1 MIKNMLKNKTLL
13 ITGGTGSFGKHC
25 VKYLLKNYDLKK
37 IIIFSR
43 DELKQY
49 YMADE
54 IKNLNKKTKIRF
66 FLGDVRDKDRLK
78 LAFHGVDYVIH
89 AAALKQ
95 IPAAEY
101 NPQEC
106 IKTNIYGAE
115 NIIFAALEKKIKKVI
130 ALSTDKACN
139 PINLYGA
146 TKLAA
151 DKLFIS
157 ANTLAGAQNISFSV
171 VRYGNVINS
180 RGSVIPLFKKIN
192 QSKNNI
198 YPITDQKMTRFFITL
213 DQSVS
218 FVIKSFE
225 RMKGGEI
232 FIPKLPTI
240 KILDIAKALDKK
252 FKIKEIGI
260 RSGEKLHESLG
271 GVDEARNTISFKDH
285 YIIAP
290 NFEKK
295 SISNFFSNKVNEK
308 GKIVNPD
315 FEYISSNLENRLII
329 KEIKEII
336 KSVSEN

>member
-1 MIKNMLKNKTLL
+1 MLNNKTLL

-25 VKYLLKNYDLKK
+25 VKYLLKKFNLKK

-49 YMADE
+49 HMADE
-54 IKNLNKKTKIRF
+54 IKNINKKTKIRF
-66 FLGDVRDKDRLK
+66 FIGDVRDRDRLK
-78 LAFHGVDYVIH
+78 LAFHEVDFVIH

-115 NIIFAALEKKIKKVI
+115 NVIFAALEKKIKKVI

-157 ANTLAGAQNISFSV
+157 ANTLAGAQNIIFSV

-180 RGSVIPLFKKIN
+180 RGSVIPLFKKIHDR
-192 QSKNNI
+192 KEKI
-198 YPITDQKMTRFFITL
+198 YPITDKNMTRFFITL
-213 DQSVS
+213 DESVS
-218 FVIKSFE
+218 FVLKAFE

-240 KILDIAKALDKK
+240 KILDIVKALERKA
-252 FKIKEIGI
+252 KIKEIGV
-260 RSGEKLHESLG
+260 RSGEKIHESLG
-271 GVDEARNTISFKDH
+271 GIDEARNTIGFKDH
-285 YIIAP
+285 YVIAP
-290 NFEKK
+290 NFETNN
-295 SISNFFSNKVNEK
+295 ISSFLTNKLNEK
-308 GKIVNPD
+308 GELVKSN
-315 FEYISSNLENRLII
+315 FEYISSNLENRLTIEQINKII
-329 KEIKEII
+329 KN
-336 KSVSEN
+336 VSEN

>member
-1 MIKNMLKNKTLL
+1 MYKNKTLL

-25 VKYLLKNYDLKK
+25 VKYLLENYNFNK

-49 YMADE
+49 HMQNE
-54 IKNLNKKTKIRF
+54 IKNINKKTKVRF
-66 FLGDVRDKDRLK
+66 FIGDVRDRDRLK
-78 LAFHGVDYVIH
+78 LALDNVDFVIH

-115 NIIFAALEKKIKKVI
+115 NVIFASLEKKIKKVI

-157 ANTLAGAQNISFSV
+157 ANTLAGKQDSSFSV

-180 RGSVIPLFKKIN
+180 RGSVIPFFKKIYSN
-192 QSKNNI
+192 KKRE
-198 YPITDQKMTRFFITL
+198 YPITDANMTRFFITL
-213 DQSVS
+213 DQSVK
-218 FVIKSFE
+218 FVMKSFE
-225 RMKGGEI
+225 RMQGGEI

-240 KILDIAKALDKK
+240 KIIDICKALDSKA
-252 FKIKEIGI
+252 KIKIIGI
-260 RSGEKLHESLG
+260 RPGEKIHESLG
-271 GVDEARNTISFKDH
+271 GTDEARNTIDFTDH
-285 YIIAP
+285 YCIAP
-290 NFEKK
+290 NFEKNK
-295 SISNFFSNKVNEK
+295 IKKFFSNAINER
-308 GKIVNPD
+308 GKLVPNN
-315 FEYISSNLENRLII
+315 FEYISSNLENQLSVNEIKKII
-329 KEIKEII
+329 KITAEA
-336 KSVSEN
+336 